1 VDQQLIYRLLLSNV
15 DHVLTEPSAPYTALP
30 CVSVHTTHE
39 LLFFKYAPPCSV
51 LSLLRQTRKARG
63 VDRGRHGV
71 GLLSI
76 MTYPS
81 STLPSPDLVP
91 TMARPCLSP
100 KQVDDVLAAFF
111 ALVGVDPDDL
121 PSLTTPAHFTSPPST
136 PPLHLTSPTES
147 RTKSSHRGHVKQQR
161 QLLSSKKSLPA
172 GHIVPPGEMKRY
184 GLRVS

>member
-1 VDQQLIYRLLLSNV
+1 MA
-15 DHVLTEPSAPYTALP
+15 HVNDFNRMPY
-30 CVSVHTTHE
+30 
-39 LLFFKYAPPCSV
+39 
-51 LSLLRQTRKARG
+51 
-63 VDRGRHGV
+63 
-71 GLLSI
+71 
-76 MTYPS
+76 
-81 STLPSPDLVP
+81 LVP

-172 GHIVPPGEMKRY
+172 GHIVPPGEMKRKLLSCSHSSKK
-184 GLRVS
+184 GSKKPSMTKHKKHRHRLVQPAPILGAGTSLWGQQQQRRMQQLGALSARCCLFATDDNKENASSK

>member
-1 VDQQLIYRLLLSNV
+1 MSTLLTNFYFQIR
-15 DHVLTEPSAPYTALP
+15 T
-30 CVSVHTTHE
+30 
-39 LLFFKYAPPCSV
+39 PCSV
-51 LSLLRQTRKARG
+51 LSLLRQTHKARG

-111 ALVGVDPDDL
+111 VLVGVDPDDL
-121 PSLTTPAHFTSPPST
+121 PSLTTPAHCSSPPSK
-136 PPLHLTSPTES
+136 PPRHLTSPTGP
-147 RTKSSHRGHVKQQR
+147 RTKISHRGHVKHQR
-161 QLLSSKKSLPA
+161 QLLSSKKRLSA
-172 GHIVPPGEMKRY
+172 GHIVPAGEMKRY
-184 GLRVS
+184 GLGAS